1 MAPAQALSAGQLK
14 TVRNQARR
22 YLADKKPELDK
33 SRWDTIESAR
43 DGFLEWLD
51 GNENKSIADTLR
63 EGDNTSV
70 IIQILQAQAAYLR
83 KSKN

>member
-1 MAPAQALSAGQLK
+1 MAPTPALSAAQLK
-14 TVRNQARR
+14 TVRSQARR

-51 GNENKSIADTLR
+51 GNENTSIADTLR
-63 EGDNTSV
+63 QGDNTLA
-70 IIQILQAQAAYLR
+70 ILQILQSQAAYLR
-83 KSKN
+83 KSEY